1 MMAFCTPPSEISQA
15 VNGESSRTSSSGQK
29 GEEVPSNINTVRGL
43 ACLLIVA
50 LHVVGDAASNG
61 LHLPM
66 TSAWHYVM
74 QSIEF
79 LRIPLFTALSGYL
92 YAGRRV
98 TAQKLSNFWTKKVA
112 PAGCSTC
119 IRDAGHVVAPG
130 PRRG

>member
-1 MMAFCTPPSEISQA
+1 MMAFSTLPSGISQPIE
-15 VNGESSRTSSSGQK
+15 GQSSRNFSSGRK
-29 GEEVPSNINTVRGL
+29 GEEIASNINTVRGL

-50 LHVVGDAASNG
+50 LHVVGNAASNG

-66 TSAWHYVM
+66 TSGWHYVM

-98 TAQKLSNFWTKKVA
+98 TAQNY
-112 PAGCSTC
+112 
-119 IRDAGHVVAPG
+119 
-130 PRRG
+130 